1 MCRLYVNVDYVKYAG
16 AYVHCNGVAVVRRFS
31 YPQQEVRC
39 LTWGGRVV
47 LSIPTEPVEL
57 EERETAFG
65 DIILYLPNEE
75 RLVIAANPGS
85 NGVVRQGIQ
94 DIPFGEEYDKLVL
107 PYHTSR
113 FYPKQVW
120 TERGDADGDRD

>member
-16 AYVHCNGVAVVRRFS
+16 AYVHCNGVAVVRQFS

-39 LTWGGRVV
+39 LSWGGRVV

-57 EERETAFG
+57 EERESTFG
-65 DIILYLPNEE
+65 DVILYLPNEE
-75 RLVIAANPGS
+75 RLVIASALES
-85 NGVVRQGIQ
+85 KGVVTRGVQGI
-94 DIPFGEEYDKLVL
+94 PWGEEYDKLVL

-120 TERGDADGDRD
+120 TERSEGNGD